1 MQQNEGKD
9 VKARAA
15 KMKQWISVGAL
26 VLTAAVVV
34 CANFVLTIGGDKS
47 EPAAE
52 QASTDME
59 EDVFEVFRQERED
72 VRAKELTYIESVI
85 SSEEVSAEV
94 RDEAQQQ
101 KLTLAKMMEQEL
113 SCEGIIMSKM
123 GYDAVVSMSDEN
135 VSIVIDAEELG
146 ENEVAQ
152 IADIV
157 IGATGAKAQNIKVM
171 PRV

>member
-1 MQQNEGKD
+1 MQQTEGND
-9 VKARAA
+9 VKKRAA

-26 VLTAAVVV
+26 VTVAVAVI
-34 CANFVLTIGGDKS
+34 CANFVITVGKRG

-52 QASTDME
+52 QVSAEAE

-72 VRAKELTYIESVI
+72 IRTKELSYIESVI
-85 SSEEVSAEV
+85 ASTEVSDTV

-101 KLTLAKMMEQEL
+101 KLALAKTMEQEL

-123 GYDAVVSMSDEN
+123 GYDAVVNLSDGGVN
-135 VSIVIDAEELG
+135 VVVDAADLSET
-146 ENEVAQ
+146 EVAQ

-157 IGATGAKAQNIKVM
+157 IGATGAKAQNIKIM